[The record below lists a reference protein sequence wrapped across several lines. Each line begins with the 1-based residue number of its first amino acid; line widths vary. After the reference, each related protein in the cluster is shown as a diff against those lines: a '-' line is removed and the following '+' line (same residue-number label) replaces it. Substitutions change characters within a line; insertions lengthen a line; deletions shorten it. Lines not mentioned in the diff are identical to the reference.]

1 MHVELVRIG
10 NSQGIRIPK
19 PLVEELGLSQ
29 GIEMSIEGSALVL
42 RRSIHPRAGWDE
54 AMAAMNENGD
64 DGLLIDDALGAEFDE
79 SEWQWQ

>member
-29 GIEMSIEGSALVL
+29 GIDMSIEGSALVL
-42 RRSIHPRAGWDE
+42 RRSVHPRAGWE
-54 AMAAMNENGD
+54 AAMAELNESGD
-64 DGLLIDDALGAEFDE
+64 DFPLLDESLANDFDE
-79 SEWQWQ
+79 SDWQWR

>member
-1 MHVELVRIG
+1 MHVDLVRIG

-19 PLVEELGLSQ
+19 PLVEELGLAQ

-42 RRSIHPRAGWDE
+42 RRASHPRAGWDA
-54 AMAAMNENGD
+54 AMARMSAAGD
-64 DGLLIDDALGAEFDE
+64 DVALIDESLKNDFDE